1 MRQILQR
8 ILLSG
13 LLLLLLPG
21 LAQATLNERQLAL
34 DLKQAEAA
42 KSAPAQAETVDA
54 LQSALGWIDEAKAS
68 AQRTQQYRRAISDF
82 PRLTRE
88 LRQQLSDES
97 QPPAPAALPPAG
109 DAEQRMLQISSQLL
123 EVARQL
129 QQEQDRARDISD
141 SLSQVAQKQAATR
154 KALSEAERRLQALT
168 VTETAL
174 SQAQSAQLQ
183 AEVAARKAQVDE
195 LELEQLSANNRQ
207 ELIRLQSEVLSRRHE
222 RLDLQLQGLR
232 NSLNSQRQRDAEEA
246 LERTRRLVEQSD
258 NLPRSIVEQLTINQ
272 TLSRDLNH
280 QAQRLDDIAGRQ
292 RTIAGQTQQVRL
304 ALNTLR
310 EQAQWLSVSPALGE
324 TLRDRLARLPEMP
337 KPQQLDSDMARLRV
351 QRLRYEAL
359 LDKLAPASDYRQNDG
374 EPLSGAQQRLLAPQL
389 ATQRELLNSLLSG
402 CDSQIL
408 ELTKLKVANTQL
420 IEALT
425 EVREAT
431 HRYLFWAADIDPV
444 GLGYLLTTLRALDR
458 LLSLDTLSQLSQ
470 ATMMMLTDRTTL
482 LPLCAALLLV
492 GFSVYSRRYYS
503 AFLAR
508 AAGRVGKV
516 NQDHISLT
524 LRTLLWSI
532 LVALPLPVLWAAVGY
547 GLSNAWP
554 YPVAVAI
561 GEGVS
566 AALPVLW
573 AFMISAAFSRDS
585 GLFIVHFGWGERQV
599 RRAMRYYRMSIWLI
613 VPLLMAVVTFNNLAD
628 RSFTAPLGRACFI
641 MLCLALLL
649 LTTSLRRAG
658 IPLYLNRAGS
668 GENLLNH
675 LLWGGLLCAP
685 AAAILAALLG
695 YLGAAQVLLARL
707 ETSVAIWFCL
717 LMVYSVIRRWM
728 LIQRRRIAFERAKQ
742 RRAERLEKRSRH
754 DEDGLHPAGVEG
766 SQEVDESVV
775 DLDAISERSLRL
787 VRSILTMIALVSL
800 IWLWSELHS
809 AFAFLENIRLWDV
822 TASGVG
828 GETLQ
833 PITLGAVLIAILVIL
848 VTIQLV
854 KNLPALLEL
863 GLLQHLE
870 LSPGTGYAITTITKY
885 LLMIV
890 GGLIGFSLLGIEWS
904 KLQWLVA
911 ALTVGLGF
919 GLGEIFG
926 NFISGL
932 IILFEKPIRIGDT
945 VTIRDLTGT
954 ITRINTR
961 ATTISDWDR
970 KEIIVPNKAFIMEQF
985 INWSLSDPITRVV
998 LTVPA
1003 EASANSQRVTELL
1016 LQAAGQCSLV
1026 LATPAPEVYLVDIQQ
1041 GIQIFELRIYASEM
1055 AHRMPLRHELHQLI
1069 LAAYRQ
1075 HDLVLP
1081 FPPIQIGSDSLR
1093 QVRGGQRRGFSAG
1106 GV

>member
-1 MRQILQR
+1 MRLIHR
-8 ILLSG
+8 LLLTG
-13 LLLLLLPG
+13 LLAFCLPI
-21 LAQATLNERQLAL
+21 LAQATLNERQLTL

-42 KSAPAQAETVDA
+42 KNAPAQTETVEA
-54 LQSALGWIDEAKAS
+54 LQSALSWIDEAKA
-68 AQRTQQYRRAISDF
+68 AKQRSQQYRKTISDF

-97 QPPAPAALPPAG
+97 SPPPTIQPPA
-109 DAEQRMLQISSQLL
+109 DEAEQQILQISSQLL

-141 SLSQVAQKQAATR
+141 SLGQVVQRQASAR
-154 KALSEAERRLQALT
+154 KALSEAERRLQELT

-195 LELEQLSANNRQ
+195 LELEQLSASNRQ
-207 ELIRLQSEVLSRRHE
+207 ELVRLQSEVLSRRHE

-232 NSLNSQRQRDAEEA
+232 NSLNSQRQREAEEA

-258 NLPRSIVEQLTINQ
+258 NLPQSIIMLLTQNQ
-272 TLSRDLNH
+272 TLSRDLNQ
-280 QAQRLDDIAGRQ
+280 QAQHLDEIATRQ
-292 RTIAGQTQQVRL
+292 RVIAGQTQQVRQ

-351 QRLRYEAL
+351 QRLHYESQ
-359 LDKLAPASDYRQNDG
+359 LAELTPADQYRQNDG
-374 EPLSGAQQRLLAPQL
+374 EPLSTAQQRLLTPQL
-389 ATQRELLNSLLSG
+389 TMQRELLNSLLSG

-420 IEALT
+420 IDALT
-425 EVREAT
+425 AVREAT

-444 GLGYLLTTLRALDR
+444 GFGYLLTTLRDLDR
-458 LLSLDTLSQLSQ
+458 LLSLDTLAQLSQ
-470 ATMMMLTDRTTL
+470 AALMMVSDRSTL
-482 LPLCAALLLV
+482 LPLCGALLLV
-492 GFSVYSRRYYS
+492 GFSIYSRRHYR
-503 AFLAR
+503 AFMAR

-532 LVALPLPVLWAAVGY
+532 LVALPLPVLWAALGY
-547 GLSNAWP
+547 GLRNAWP

-561 GEGVS
+561 GDGVS

-573 AFMISAAFSRDS
+573 AFMISAAFSRPD

-599 RRAMRYYRMSIWLI
+599 RRAMRYYRMSIWII

-628 RSFTAPLGRACFI
+628 HSFSATLGRACFI
-641 MLCLALLL
+641 MLCIALLL
-649 LTTSLRRAG
+649 LTSSLYRAG
-658 IPLYLNRAGS
+658 IPLYLNRADS
-668 GENLLNH
+668 GENLLNY

-685 AAAILAALLG
+685 LAAIFAALLG
-695 YLGAAQVLLARL
+695 YLGTAQVLLARL
-707 ETSVAIWFCL
+707 ETSVAIWFGL
-717 LMVYSVIRRWM
+717 LMIYSVIRRWM
-728 LIQRRRIAFERAKQ
+728 LIQRRRIAFDRAKQ

-754 DEDGLHPAGVEG
+754 EEDGLHPAAIEG
-766 SQEVDESVV
+766 SQEAEESMV
-775 DLDAISERSLRL
+775 DLDAISDQSLRL
-787 VRSILTMIALVSL
+787 VRSILTLVALISL

-822 TASGVG
+822 TANGVG

-863 GLLQHLE
+863 GLLQHLD
-870 LSPGTGYAITTITKY
+870 LTPGTGYAITTITKY

-1003 EASANSQRVTELL
+1003 EASANSQQVTELL

-1026 LATPAPEVYLVDIQQ
+1026 LDTPPPEAYLVDIQQ
-1041 GIQIFELRIYASEM
+1041 GVQIFELRIYASEM

-1075 HDLVLP
+1075 HQLVLP
-1081 FPPIQIGSDSLR
+1081 FPPIQIGRDSLR
-1093 QVRGGQRRGFSAG
+1093 PARSASSRAFNSGGL
-1106 GV
+1106 